1 MVMNLTAISHDSSMS
16 GRFPVDLCSY
26 CTCEHVF
33 SFPLVTLWTLVR
45 SVRGPSKSCDPPS
58 KICVKNLIL
67 LQKDRLPN
75 SKRLR
80 NCSNGDRRR
89 SSPRWT
95 SNNQDSISEAQS
107 TANLLVST
115 YLISHRNSLTTV
127 ILPLYN
133 ALSTVKL
140 LCSSVS

>member
-1 MVMNLTAISHDSSMS
+1 MVMNLTAISRDSSMS
-16 GRFPVDLCSY
+16 GRVPVDLCSY

-45 SVRGPSKSCDPPS
+45 SVRGPSKSRDPPS

-67 LQKDRLPN
+67 LQKDRL
-75 SKRLR
+75 R

-89 SSPRWT
+89 SSPSWT
-95 SNNQDSISEAQS
+95 SNNQDSIFEAQS

-133 ALSTVKL
+133 ALWAVKL